1 MPRSFQFK
9 LADSEYVE
17 AGELG
22 TEIRTRSH
30 RDGSSAPRARGGS
43 HAGSPSPRGLARVTL
58 LEPRGSG
65 PPGVHTGPVSV
76 RV

>member
-22 TEIRTRSH
+22 TELRTRSH

-43 HAGSPSPRGLARVTL
+43 HAGSPRGLA

>member
-22 TEIRTRSH
+22 TELRTRAVTATVPV
-30 RDGSSAPRARGGS
+30 RRGGCAPS
-43 HAGSPSPRGLARVTL
+43 LVPEYRASAGPRT
-58 LEPRGSG
+58 
-65 PPGVHTGPVSV
+65 
-76 RV
+76 